1 MIRPIYELKCRRL
14 DAEGN
19 TKEYIWR
26 VTMLWFWQNP
36 IVWVNKK
43 MEEMG
48 SRIVLDSLRKV
59 R

>member
-14 DAEGN
+14 DASGKTN
-19 TKEYIWR
+19 EYIWR